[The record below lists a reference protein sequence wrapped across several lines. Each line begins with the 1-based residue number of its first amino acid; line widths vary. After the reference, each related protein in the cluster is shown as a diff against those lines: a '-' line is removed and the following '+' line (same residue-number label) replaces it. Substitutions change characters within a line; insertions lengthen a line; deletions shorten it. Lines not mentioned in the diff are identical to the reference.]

1 MSLQVGFLQIEYTV
15 ANNSICRYTLPDR
28 PSIYSADT
36 LKNYPTAFSL
46 PITYLAVVGNET
58 ADGNFFHFRL
68 SAISET
74 PTDHEQAVRI
84 NMQPSYTDMSCPMR
98 GVALIE
104 HITYPISEDHGND
117 LTPFCVQV
125 SSGTTVA
132 TLLRIIFDKY
142 NMDQYVRSFNDAGQG
157 CRHWC
162 ASVLERLAQ
171 EELIDPSVPQKF
183 ADYEVQE
190 NRKFGSKFPMPR
202 IMGTFYVQSREL
214 KC

>member
-1 MSLQVGFLQIEYTV
+1 MSLQVQSLQIEYTV
-15 ANNSICRYTLPDR
+15 INTSICRYTLPNR
-28 PSIYSADT
+28 PSIYSANT

-46 PITYLAVVGNET
+46 PITYLAVAGNET

-68 SAISET
+68 SLVSET
-74 PTDHEQAVRI
+74 PSDHEQAVRI
-84 NMQPSYTDMSCPMR
+84 NIQPSYTDMSCPMR

-104 HITYPISEDHGND
+104 HIMYPFSEDHGNN
-117 LTPFCVQV
+117 LTPFCVPV

-142 NMDQYVRSFNDAGQG
+142 NMDQYVRSFSDAGQG

-162 ASVLERLAQ
+162 ASVLERLAR
-171 EELIDPSVPQKF
+171 EELIDRSVPQEF

-190 NRKFGSKFPMPR
+190 NRKFGSRFPMPR
-202 IMGTFYVQSREL
+202 IMGTFYV
-214 KC
+214 